1 MTKDAALDR
10 FWEVAEAR
18 RLCIDSIQVVA
29 TRTPRERRR
38 IDDIRHDVYSVSK
51 TVTFPTIR

>member
-29 TRTPRERRR
+29 
-38 IDDIRHDVYSVSK
+38 DD
-51 TVTFPTIR
+51 